1 MERKISDLS
10 INEFKQ
16 LFKEIIHDEL
26 KNFDPDSDL
35 VLRDDVKDESSKNIA
50 EKKLRN
56 INSLSD

>member
-26 KNFDPDSDL
+26 KNFDPDLDL